1 MTTQEISALLERG
14 YQFFSV
20 SLVGFMIGW
29 LIGLIAYALTSFTEF
44 RLEPTFIGLLFSFM
58 NAYMFLKE

>member
-1 MTTQEISALLERG
+1 MTIQEISALLERG

-29 LIGLIAYALTSFTEF
+29 IIGLFAYGLTSFTEF